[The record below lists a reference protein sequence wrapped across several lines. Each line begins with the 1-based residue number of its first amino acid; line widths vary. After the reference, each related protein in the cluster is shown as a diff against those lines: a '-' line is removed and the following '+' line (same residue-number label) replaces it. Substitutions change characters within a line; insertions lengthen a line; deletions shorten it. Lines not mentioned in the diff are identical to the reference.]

1 MLVASVAV
9 AQTSVGVVMKDGTRT
24 ALELADGLTL
34 RVDGGMLRADAP
46 GAPAFAIEDVQ
57 RLEYGDAAAVAD
69 AVAPA
74 GTSIFFNGRVLRIN
88 SGDSGTLRVADAAG
102 RTVLS
107 QGFCGSV
114 QVDMSGWAPGVYV
127 VRAGDA
133 PAVKIAVR

>member
-34 RVDGGMLRADAP
+34 RVDGGMLCADGD
-46 GAPAFAIEDVQ
+46 GAVSFAIEDVQ
-57 RLEYGDAAAVAD
+57 RLEYGDAASVAD
-69 AVAPA
+69 AAAPA
-74 GTSIFFNGRVLRIN
+74 GTSIFFNGSVLRIN
-88 SGDSGTLRVADAAG
+88 SSDSGTLRVADAAG

-133 PAVKIAVR
+133 PAVKIVVR